1 MPGRK
6 EKLED
11 WLDLLGNVVGKHPVQ
26 YLILIT
32 EKTFPKA
39 HCIEILCNPADL
51 PLKMGCSRTS

>member
-1 MPGRK
+1 MQGRK

-32 EKTFPKA
+32 EKPFLG
-39 HCIEILCNPADL
+39 HIEILCNPADL

>member
-1 MPGRK
+1 MQGRK

-26 YLILIT
+26 HLIMIT
-32 EKTFPKA
+32 EKPFLG
-39 HCIEILCNPADL
+39 HIEILCNPADL